1 MPAITTMILAAI
13 GGVMFSKMMDRFD
26 HVIDIIRSPVLKPVN
41 RTVLQN
47 YTTSYTNSVT
57 EKYIKKTV
65 SDIYENALTSAALRR
80 EGYQHPF
87 SPLLPIHVY
96 PQHTYV
102 PKIVKR
108 LEKLFPECS
117 VTMDDRLGM
126 YVIQWF

>member
-1 MPAITTMILAAI
+1 MVLVAF
-13 GGVMFSKMMDRFD
+13 GGIMFSKILDRVD

-57 EKYIKKTV
+57 DKYIRKTV
-65 SDIYENALTSAALRR
+65 GEIYERALESAALRK

-96 PQHTYV
+96 PLHTYV